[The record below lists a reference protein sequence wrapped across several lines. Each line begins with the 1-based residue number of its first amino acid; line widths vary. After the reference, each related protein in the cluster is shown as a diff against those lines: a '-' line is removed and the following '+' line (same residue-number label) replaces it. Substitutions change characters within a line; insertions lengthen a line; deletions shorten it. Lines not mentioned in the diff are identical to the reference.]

1 VGIFSLIIYLIVEDS
16 KSYIVPGR
24 QCCFTWQLFLLES
37 SSCWT
42 FNILKSNVPLRFS
55 VLILGHPISKHTSKV
70 ICLLRERT
78 FNKILVGSERN
89 NTTDPI
95 AGDCGRSNIRSR
107 RLTKRGCKS
116 NICTLEH
123 HFFKE
128 IWTHH
133 RLYLGIQDT
142 HTHIYIYMS
151 RSLVSG
157 LRYNSQRQQ

>member
-1 VGIFSLIIYLIVEDS
+1 MLTILLELKNLRNYF
-16 KSYIVPGR
+16 PGR

-37 SSCWT
+37 SSCWI

-55 VLILGHPISKHTSKV
+55 VLILGHPISKQTSKV
-70 ICLLRERT
+70 ICLLRELT
-78 FNKILVGSERN
+78 FKKILVGSERN

-123 HFFKE
+123 HFLKE

-133 RLYLGIQDT
+133 RLYLGIQDMCVCVST
-142 HTHIYIYMS
+142 HTHTHTH
-151 RSLVSG
+151 V
-157 LRYNSQRQQ
+157 